1 MTVESNVVRLE
12 YAGNDVAVE
21 FAVTFKFELAADIKV
36 YIWDGVANPALQGNG
51 VDYTVSGAGN
61 PAANSRKVT
70 MATAPATGETLIILL
85 DPALTQATDFKNQ
98 GDFYPERHEKAFDKL
113 TRLVQV
119 LDARADRALM
129 RDLVTDHG
137 DYDAGGR
144 KVINL
149 ADGEDAADAATWGQ
163 TQQAI
168 SATAMYGV
176 ANAPETAHFT
186 GDGATTGFVMTGIT
200 LANAAYYF
208 VRLDGLVQR
217 PGADYTV
224 TPSTDTITFAVAPAN
239 GVSIDVT
246 VLATV
251 GTAIEDSQL
260 RADLFEQADDAK
272 GSALVGFLP
281 SGTGAQGRTV
291 LSKLREFV
299 SVKDFGA
306 LGDGVSNDAAAI
318 QTALNWVIAN
328 DKALYFPEGVY
339 LISGG
344 DAGLTNSRIEPTI
357 GDGDS
362 IVMFG
367 AGPGK
372 TIIKEKSG
380 DTLAYGAFH
389 MMLYFNVGAS
399 ETVNNLI
406 IRDMTFDKNGASN
419 GAPPSLYTWEQSH
432 IIGAATSLAS
442 GRIRYAL
449 FENIEMLD
457 KVGGG
462 IVLMQG
468 NVDNAVIRNCHARN
482 FSDLFGERGDFEFQ
496 AHVEKLDVQSCT
508 GRYAQCEP
516 DTAWPGIPLVA
527 AFRDCVIDL
536 LELTSYQDSADA
548 VKAQTV
554 IVENCVATGK
564 LTVRNAKL
572 LASRSTF
579 TVGSGSDEFWS
590 RTAPGSSVVDCKV
603 VTKYDAGTNT
613 HSPFYP
619 RSETTLGG
627 TYVDFVRCIFEPASG
642 ASGTTTGDAINN
654 AAFYAGAQPFL
665 VRCVDCSFSAFYE
678 RTLNAYANGI
688 YEMIR
693 CKIAGW
699 STNPAIGAV
708 NVGGFST
715 LYGKVL
721 LQDCDFS
728 RATAAFK
735 VYYNN
740 SNALWELRWRGVHKY
755 SEFAITWVASNPD
768 LYTKFDGIF
777 VADAAPA
784 GLGIKG
790 MRVRVSNPVEGA
802 GEEYVCLSNAA
813 AGSATWRITKQ
824 FGVKKNTTANRPTLT
839 ASDIGAIHL
848 DTTLDA
854 DGKPIWWTG
863 TAWVDATGAVV

>member
-1 MTVESNVVRLE
+1 MTISSEVRKAGPFNGNDLTTSFPFAFKVFDKGDLRVVRTMPSGIEADLVLGSDYSVTLNPDQDATPGGTIAFPISGAPLAKGWKLTVVGDIDSLQPTDLTNQGGFYPQVIE
-12 YAGNDVAVE
+12 NAFDRLTMLVQQIEEELGRAIRVAVSDDPDDLALP
-21 FAVTFKFELAADIKV
+21 AVGTRADKVLGFGTDGNFRLYDTNVSVVATLYRKFTPTAGQTKFTLPQA
-36 YIWDGVANPALQGNG
+36 YTPGGNALYVFRNG
-51 VDYTVSGAGN
+51 SKLVSG
-61 PAANSRKVT
+61 
-70 MATAPATGETLIILL
+70 
-85 DPALTQATDFKNQ
+85 TDFTETSSTTFDLLV
-98 GDFYPERHEKAFDKL
+98 GASGTDVIEAFAG
-113 TRLVQV
+113 VPQ
-119 LDARADRALM
+119 ADL
-129 RDLVTDHG
+129 
-137 DYDAGGR
+137 
-144 KVINL
+144 
-149 ADGEDAADAATWGQ
+149 
-163 TQQAI
+163 
-168 SATAMYGV
+168 
-176 ANAPETAHFT
+176 
-186 GDGATTGFVMTGIT
+186 
-200 LANAAYYF
+200 
-208 VRLDGLVQR
+208 
-217 PGADYTV
+217 
-224 TPSTDTITFAVAPAN
+224 PSTDA
-239 GVSIDVT
+239 
-246 VLATV
+246 
-251 GTAIEDSQL
+251 
-260 RADLFEQADDAK
+260 
-272 GSALVGFLP
+272 ALVRYTP
-281 SGTGAQGRTV
+281 AGTGAVATDV
-291 LSKLREFV
+291 AEKLREFV

-362 IVMFG
+362 VVMFG

-419 GAPPSLYTWEQSH
+419 GAPPSTYTWEQSH
-432 IIGAATSLAS
+432 IIGAATNLAS

-482 FSDLFGERGDFEFQ
+482 FSNLFGERGDFEFQ
-496 AHVEKLDVQSCT
+496 AHVQKLDVQSCT

-516 DTAWPGIPLVA
+516 DTAWPGISFVA
-527 AFRDCVIDL
+527 AFRDCTIDA
-536 LELTSYQDSADA
+536 LEFTSYGDSADA

-554 IVENCVATGK
+554 IVDNCVATSK
-564 LTVRNAKL
+564 LTARNIKL
-572 LASRSTF
+572 LAKNSTF
-579 TVGSGSDEFWS
+579 VVGNGANEFWS

-603 VTKYDAGTNT
+603 VTQYDSGANT
-613 HSPFYP
+613 HKSFYP
-619 RSETTLGG
+619 RGEATLGG
-627 TYVDFVRCIFEPASG
+627 TYVDFVRCVIEPQTG
-642 ASGTTTGDAINN
+642 ASGTTTGSAIDN
-654 AAFYAGAQPFL
+654 AAVYSGDQPFS
-665 VRCVDCSFSAFYE
+665 VRFIDCAFSAFYE

-688 YEMIR
+688 YEFIR

-699 STNPAIGAV
+699 STNSAIGAI

-715 LYGKVL
+715 YFGKVL

-728 RATAAFK
+728 RATATIK

-740 SNALWELRWRGVHKY
+740 SNALWELRWRGAHKY
-755 SEFAITWVASNPD
+755 SEFAITWAAANPD

-777 VADAAPA
+777 VADATPEA
-784 GLGIKG
+784 LGIKG

-802 GEEYVCLSNAA
+802 GEEYVCLTNAA

-824 FGVKKNTTANRPTLT
+824 FGVKKNTTANRPTLK
-839 ASDIGAIHL
+839 AADIGAIHL

-863 TAWVDATGAVV
+863 TAWVDATGLVV